1 MASCIVLPR
10 TISACG
16 SLQTLYLYKLAASWL
31 SFCTLCLLFSI
42 AYSLFGQ
49 KQGGGYTLQNRSFR
63 ISNIQTLF
71 PRPVCNSVNGR
82 PVRNLLRASDS
93 LWQSFLLGLCFQN
106 DTNRSCRNSL
116 VFTSIQNTGGVGP
129 ALFALC
135 TQGLSGRRG
144 RMQSALAPCPPLR
157 CQSICPQIPAVT
169 CLLAA
174 RKARCS
180 QPRGSTNS
188 MAPFLLSRM

>member
-71 PRPVCNSVNGR
+71 PRPVRNSVNGR
-82 PVRNLLRASDS
+82 PETYCAPPTLYGNHSCSAFVFRTIRIALVATPLFSRPYKTPGVWGLLFSPCAHKAS
-93 LWQSFLLGLCFQN
+93 
-106 DTNRSCRNSL
+106 
-116 VFTSIQNTGGVGP
+116 P
-129 ALFALC
+129 AVAAECNPHWHLAR
-135 TQGLSGRRG
+135 LSGVKASVRR
-144 RMQSALAPCPPLR
+144 
-157 CQSICPQIPAVT
+157 
-169 CLLAA
+169 
-174 RKARCS
+174 
-180 QPRGSTNS
+180 
-188 MAPFLLSRM
+188 SRP